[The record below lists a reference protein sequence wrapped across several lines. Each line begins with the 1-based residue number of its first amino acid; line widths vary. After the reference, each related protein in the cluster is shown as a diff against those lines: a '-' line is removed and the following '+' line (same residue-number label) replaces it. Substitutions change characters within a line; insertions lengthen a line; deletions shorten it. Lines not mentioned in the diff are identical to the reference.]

1 MSAREGFLS
10 DIKEIRR
17 RARQHLSEGA
27 VTQNYGG
34 KVEDAVALLNH
45 AVATEI
51 VCILRYKFHAVCA
64 TGLASEAV
72 KEEFAQ
78 HAKEEEEH
86 LDLLAE
92 RINQLGGKPNLNPDG
107 VGSRAASE
115 YAEGENLVDMIK
127 EDLVAER
134 VAIETYREM
143 LRYFGD
149 RDPTTRVLLE
159 RILETTGT
167 GFTTLPEHPVAGNH
181 SRWVIETQQSL
192 IVPDTAAET
201 RWPPAM
207 AELQQH
213 GIVSFCSLPLTT
225 ARRRIGALGFGS
237 RDPVTYTAADV
248 DFLGEVAKL
257 VAVAVDNALNF
268 DGAQATQ
275 RQLSTERDH
284 LRLLLEVTNALVSNL
299 DLAELVA
306 AISSSL
312 ERAIPHEFTA
322 LALYDKESDDLVVH
336 AAAAKSSD
344 GRRQVA
350 RRSPVGG
357 SAAGDAFT
365 ARRTR

>member
-34 KVEDAVALLNH
+34 KAEDAIALLNH

-78 HAKEEEEH
+78 HAKEEEQH

-115 YAEGENLVDMIK
+115 YVEGENLVDMIK

-143 LRYFGD
+143 VRYFGD
-149 RDPTTRVLLE
+149 RDPTSRVLLE
-159 RILETTGT
+159 RILAQEE
-167 GFTTLPEHPVAGNH
+167 EHANDMH
-181 SRWVIETQQSL
+181 DL
-192 IVPDTAAET
+192 
-201 RWPPAM
+201 
-207 AELQQH
+207 L
-213 GIVSFCSLPLTT
+213 
-225 ARRRIGALGFGS
+225 
-237 RDPVTYTAADV
+237 VTHE
-248 DFLGEVAKL
+248 G
-257 VAVAVDNALNF
+257 
-268 DGAQATQ
+268 
-275 RQLSTERDH
+275 RPM
-284 LRLLLEVTNALVSNL
+284 LE
-299 DLAELVA
+299 
-306 AISSSL
+306 
-312 ERAIPHEFTA
+312 
-322 LALYDKESDDLVVH
+322 K
-336 AAAAKSSD
+336 
-344 GRRQVA
+344 
-350 RRSPVGG
+350 
-357 SAAGDAFT
+357 
-365 ARRTR
+365 